1 MTGPAGSKASASSGV
16 PSRLSRLLAM
26 VPYFLAHPGISAAD
40 AAADLGTTP
49 AQVMTDLNQL
59 WMCGLP
65 GYSPGDL
72 IDLAFTEES
81 IEVTFSAGMDRPLR
95 LTATEASV
103 LLVALRALIDVGV
116 LLDTAAAQRAIAKV
130 EKAVGTSITVTDE
143 PGPPA
148 PADTSTGPMS
158 TVRDAVRLTQAVW
171 IRYYSASRDAVSERV
186 VDPVRVQ
193 VVDGASYLEGWC
205 RESEGIRLFRLDRI
219 DDARLLDEKAV
230 VPASPDSG
238 ATLALFNADP
248 QLPTAEIEIDPSL
261 AWVMEYYLIDPVAD
275 PDDAAPDPDAPIAAT
290 MTYGSPDWLTRFL
303 LGFGGRIRLQNAPEI
318 ALDVADRASAALAAY
333 GDDT

>member
-1 MTGPAGSKASASSGV
+1 MSGPVASKTGVTTGI

-26 VPYFLAHPGISAAD
+26 VPYFLAHPGISAAE
-40 AAADLGTTP
+40 AAADLSTTP

-103 LLVALRALIDVGV
+103 LLVALRALIDMQG
-116 LLDTAAAQRAIAKV
+116 LLDTAAARRAIAKV
-130 EKAVGTSITVTDE
+130 EKAVGRSVAATDHPPTAE
-143 PGPPA
+143 TDDSAAGPTPI
-148 PADTSTGPMS
+148 
-158 TVRDAVRLTQAVW
+158 VRDAVRMSNAVW

-186 VDPVRVQ
+186 VDPVRIQ
-193 VVDGASYLEGWC
+193 VVDGTSYLEGWC
-205 RESEGIRLFRLDRI
+205 RENGGIRLFRLDRI
-219 DDARLLDEKAV
+219 DDARLLDEAAQ
-230 VPASPDSG
+230 VPPVHSSG
-238 ATLALFNADP
+238 ETLALFNADP

-261 AWVMEYYLIDPVAD
+261 AWVMEYYLIDPVSE
-275 PDDAAPDPDAPIAAT
+275 PGTTPDPDTPIQAT

-303 LGFGGRIRLQNAPEI
+303 LGFGGRIRLQNEPDI
-318 ALDVADRASAALAAY
+318 AREVAERAANALKAY
-333 GDDT
+333 GEHR

>member
-1 MTGPAGSKASASSGV
+1 MTGATGSKSSPGSGV

-103 LLVALRALIDVGV
+103 LLVALRALIDMQG

-130 EKAVGTSITVTDE
+130 EKAVGTSITVTE
-143 PGPPA
+143 PAPPG
-148 PADTSTGPMS
+148 PADTTTGPMA
-158 TVRDAVRLTQAVW
+158 TVRDAVRLTRAVW

-186 VDPVRVQ
+186 VDPVRIQ

-205 RESEGIRLFRLDRI
+205 RENEGIRLFRLDRI

-238 ATLALFNADP
+238 SSLALFNADP

-275 PDDAAPDPDAPIAAT
+275 HASPDPDTPIQAT

-303 LGFGGRIRLQNAPEI
+303 LGFGGRIRLQNEPDI
-318 ALDVADRASAALAAY
+318 AREVADRASAALGAY
-333 GDDT
+333 ATDA